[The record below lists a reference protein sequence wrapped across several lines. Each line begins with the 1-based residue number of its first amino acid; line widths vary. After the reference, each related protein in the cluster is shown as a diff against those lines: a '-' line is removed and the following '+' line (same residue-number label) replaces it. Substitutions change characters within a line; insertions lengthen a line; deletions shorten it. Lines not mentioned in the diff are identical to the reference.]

1 MSNYENAEI
10 DTVNDIEKGHGISE
24 AYARAAERTGTMTT
38 ENRKEQYLH
47 FMPISLTDIP
57 LVTWLENAGFF
68 EMPASIKY
76 HGNYTGGLFDHSF
89 AVATALVDLTKRLE
103 LKWER
108 EESPY
113 IVGMFHDLCKT
124 KCYCLETE
132 AFVENYLGEKHWKHR
147 DDVLMP
153 DHGALSVILAES
165 IIRLTNEEIACIRW
179 HMGAFEKDLKL
190 WDYYGRAIEQY
201 PNVLYSHTADMIASR
216 ICGV

>member
-1 MSNYENAEI
+1 MNNRENAEI
-10 DTVNDIEKGHGISE
+10 DTVNNIEKGLGIPKS
-24 AYARAAERTGTMTT
+24 YAHAAEMTGTMTT

-47 FMPISLTDIP
+47 FMPSSLTDIP

-68 EMPASIKY
+68 EMPASVKY

-89 AVATALVDLTKRLE
+89 AVATVLVDLTKRLE

-113 IVGMFHDLCKT
+113 VVGMFHDLCKT
-124 KCYCLETE
+124 KRYGLE
-132 AFVENYLGEKHWKHR
+132 NGWLGKKRWKHR

-165 IIRLTNEEIACIRW
+165 IIRLTDEEIAGIRIQI
-179 HMGAFEKDLKL
+179 GTIFLF
-190 WDYYGRAIEQY
+190 
-201 PNVLYSHTADMIASR
+201 
-216 ICGV
+216 

>member
-1 MSNYENAEI
+1 MSNHENAEI
-10 DTVNDIEKGHGISE
+10 NTVDDIEKGLGDSGL
-24 AYARAAERTGTMTT
+24 YARAFERTGTMTT

-68 EMPASIKY
+68 EMPASVTY

-89 AVATALVDLTKRLE
+89 AVATVLVDLTKRLE

-113 IVGMFHDLCKT
+113 VVGMFHDLCKT
-124 KCYCLETE
+124 KCYGLE
-132 AFVENYLGEKHWKHR
+132 NGWLGEKRWKHR
-147 DDVLMP
+147 NDVLMP

-165 IIRLTNEEIACIRW
+165 IIRLTDEEIACIRW
-179 HMGAFEKDLKL
+179 HMGAFEKDSKM
-190 WDYYGRAIEQY
+190 WDYYGRSIEQY

>member
-1 MSNYENAEI
+1 
-10 DTVNDIEKGHGISE
+10 
-24 AYARAAERTGTMTT
+24 MTT

-47 FMPISLTDIP
+47 FMPITLTNTP

-68 EMPASIKY
+68 EMPASVKY

-89 AVATALVDLTKRLE
+89 AVATALVELTKRLE

-113 IVGMFHDLCKT
+113 IVGMFHDLCKV
-124 KCYCLETE
+124 KCYRLE
-132 AFVENYLGEKHWKHR
+132 NGWLGEKRWTYR
-147 DDVLMP
+147 EDVLMP
-153 DHGALSVILAES
+153 DHGALSVILTES
-165 IIRLTNEEIACIRW
+165 IIRLTDEEIACIRW
-179 HMGAFEKDLKL
+179 HMGAFEKDTKM

-201 PNVLYSHTADMIASR
+201 QNVLYSHTADMIASR